1 MVRWG
6 RKERWGHDP
15 LGRSPVAVAG
25 DPLGRTVAGRI
36 EVRNR
41 SGDLEAVGFR
51 SKRLDPGG
59 YWHRI
64 DRIGHL
70 AVRAGILLVEEG
82 RMSSL
87 SEVGHSLEVRRR
99 TEVVEVDIPGGRNPA
114 GVPVAGNPGRNW
126 GGIGCM
132 GLTC

>member
-51 SKRLDPGG
+51 
-59 YWHRI
+59 
-64 DRIGHL
+64 
-70 AVRAGILLVEEG
+70 
-82 RMSSL
+82 
-87 SEVGHSLEVRRR
+87 
-99 TEVVEVDIPGGRNPA
+99 
-114 GVPVAGNPGRNW
+114 
-126 GGIGCM
+126 
-132 GLTC
+132 